1 MIVYPFS
8 FFKSVGGVSPLDPDA
23 AAFLTAIGNTDP
35 TIESAIN
42 TMVVDLKSY
51 GLWTKLKVIYPFV
64 GGTATSNKYN
74 LKDPRDLD
82 AAFRLTYFGGIT
94 HTDGFRP
101 NGTNGY
107 ADSFY
112 KPASNATFN
121 DEHITLYINTNNAMS
136 KGDTVD
142 IGVLPGV
149 GGLAYS
155 SLMGVRA
162 SEYLARF
169 NLEVDVVSHS
179 TVKGFYVVTKGAPN
193 SPKYYKNGTLD
204 LNGSSGG
211 DGISTEN
218 IYVGNLNFNGS
229 PYGDG
234 YSNQNFCFVSA
245 GTNLTSTDSSNLYS
259 VVQACQTTLGRQN

>member
-8 FFKSVGGVSPLDPDA
+8 FIKTVGAALDPDA

-42 TMVVDLKSY
+42 TMVIDLKSY
-51 GLWTKLKVIYPFV
+51 GLWTKLLVIYPFV

-94 HTDGFRP
+94 HTVGFRP

-107 ADSFY
+107 AKTY
-112 KPASNATFN
+112 YNPASNATLN
-121 DEHITLYINTNNAMS
+121 DEHMTIYLNTNNAMS
-136 KGDTVD
+136 KGDTID
-142 IGVLPGV
+142 IGVVPNP
-149 GGLAYS
+149 GGLDHS
-155 SLMGVRA
+155 SAFGVR
-162 SEYLARF
+162 SSNYVARF
-169 NLEVDVVSHS
+169 NDGVDSNSIS

-193 SPKYYKNGTLD
+193 SPKYYLNGTLD

-211 DGISTEN
+211 AGISVQDIFIGTL
-218 IYVGNLNFNGS
+218 NLNGN

-234 YSNQNFCFVSA
+234 YSNQNFCFTSA
-245 GTNLTSTDSSNLYS
+245 GTNLTSTDASNLYS